1 MYIYYRN
8 QGALWTHF
16 CTNAEAIDLALGLNE
31 AQPSFMGRT
40 KRKPETIYI
49 DHEKSERLKQLAKT
63 TRIPRAVLWR
73 EALDDLL
80 RKHEVSGE
88 KQRNP

>member
-1 MYIYYRN
+1 
-8 QGALWTHF
+8 
-16 CTNAEAIDLALGLNE
+16 
-31 AQPSFMGRT
+31 MGKT

-49 DHEKSERLKQLAKT
+49 DDEKFERLKQLAKM

-80 RKHEVSGE
+80 TKHGVPQE

>member
-1 MYIYYRN
+1 MSPQSCIESN
-8 QGALWTHF
+8 VA
-16 CTNAEAIDLALGLNE
+16 C
-31 AQPSFMGRT
+31 MGKT

-49 DHEKSERLKQLAKT
+49 DDEKFERLKQLAKT

-80 RKHEVSGE
+80 MKHEVPKE
-88 KQRNP
+88 TQRYP

>member
-1 MYIYYRN
+1 
-8 QGALWTHF
+8 
-16 CTNAEAIDLALGLNE
+16 
-31 AQPSFMGRT
+31 MGKT
-40 KRKPETIYI
+40 KRKPEMIYV
-49 DHEKSERLKQLAKT
+49 DDEKFERLKQLART

-80 RKHEVSGE
+80 MKHEVSTE